1 MPVGDPNEAAGEAE
15 RPQPE
20 LRAIGRLWP
29 LLVLLIAL
37 ATLFPFFH
45 EAGPLHRA
53 QYAYD
58 HVTFH
63 HLAVAKNRAA
73 EHAWLGFYNLAVDD
87 AGDVTYRPYN
97 RFPPLGYV
105 LIKLAML
112 TQDGHLAGEIQAARM
127 LMLAFFAGAAALAYL
142 AVVQLTGRRPL
153 ALAATLVA
161 FSSYIALVASDM
173 VATEGVVDLFGT
185 MLAFHGIARYRFPGG
200 AGVPLAAGGRP
211 RLGQL
216 VGKAGIALL
225 LGWHVCALL
234 APFLAINIAA
244 ALVCRDRA
252 ELRRLLLFG
261 VTALVIAFAVL
272 ATNLISEYI
281 ALRGSME
288 VWNLP
293 SFQAIERRAG
303 WWNLGQHWPAFVLDQ
318 MHRFGL
324 ALVPYALSGIN
335 VAWRGWTL
343 LGALGGVAVFVMAA
357 ANLRPLLAG
366 RGASKGLDDA
376 VRARAYASLALLPLA
391 AVGVCWATGMHNTV
405 SSFREECPLCYLQL
419 LTPGKYVVNDV
430 YEAMFFAGA
439 PLALFALLA
448 LRAPARW
455 MPWRWPRW
463 AVSQTSRVPRVS
475 HPRDLL
481 PRGFPSPAL
490 GRALGAALLAT
501 VLLGFVASV
510 FYVGRLH
517 RDDRVTEQE
526 GALLADIEAIRE
538 LAVGKK
544 VYGPA
549 PRWPPTMFRSRSRY
563 YFNGSVLIHRPDLAK
578 FADFVV
584 APWVPG
590 AETVTPRN
598 RFYFLYR
605 SAEYRRVCGDPV
617 ASSPKPGRPSVGS
630 PRRTQL
636 PLGCRNLTPVRFAS
650 VPWRWSTVRPPKQPS
665 VVLAHGLSSSPACAA
680 QVVPR
685 TPAARIR
692 TLGLKSVLRLCFHGR
707 QCLSVGGR

>member
-1 MPVGDPNEAAGEAE
+1 MAQDCRGCATG
-15 RPQPE
+15 RPEPAPE
-20 LRAIGRLWP
+20 LRTAPGRLWP
-29 LLVLLIAL
+29 LVVLLTAL

-63 HLAVAKNRAA
+63 HIAVAKNLAP

-87 AGDVTYRPYN
+87 AGDVTYSPYN

-112 TQDGHLAGEIQAARM
+112 TQDGNLAGEIQAARM
-127 LMLAFFAGAAALAYL
+127 LMLVFFAGAAVLAYV
-142 AVVQLTGRRPL
+142 AVLQLTGRRPL
-153 ALAATLVA
+153 ALGATLVA
-161 FSSYIALVASDM
+161 FSSFVALVACDM

-185 MLAFHGIARYRFPGG
+185 MLAFHGIARYRFPGV
-200 AGVPLAAGGRP
+200 AGVPLTAGGRP

-216 VGKAGIALL
+216 MAKAGIALL

-234 APFLAINIAA
+234 APFLAINIVA

-261 VTALVIAFAVL
+261 ATAFVVALAVL
-272 ATNLISEYI
+272 ATNLVGEYT
-281 ALRGSME
+281 AMRGSRE
-288 VWNLP
+288 VWDLL
-293 SFQAIERRAG
+293 SFRAIERRVG
-303 WWNLGQHWPAFVLDQ
+303 WSKLGQQWPAFVLDQ
-318 MHRFGL
+318 MHRVGL

-335 VAWRGWTL
+335 VAWRGWTV
-343 LGALGGVAVFVMAA
+343 LGALCGVAIVVMAVVDV
-357 ANLRPLLAG
+357 RPLLAAG
-366 RGASKGLDDA
+366 SASRGLDDA

-391 AVGVCWATGMHNTV
+391 AAGVCWAIGMHNTV

-439 PLALFALLA
+439 PLALFALMA
-448 LRAPARW
+448 LRAPVRW
-455 MPWRWPRW
+455 LRWPRRG
-463 AVSQTSRVPRVS
+463 VSQASGAPRVS
-475 HPRDLL
+475 HPRALL
-481 PRGFPSPAL
+481 PRAFPSPAL
-490 GRALGAALLAT
+490 GRSLGAVLLAT
-501 VLLGFVASV
+501 MLLGFVASA
-510 FYVGRLH
+510 FYLGRLH
-517 RDDRVTEQE
+517 RDSQVSEQE
-526 GALLADIEAIRE
+526 HALLADIEVIRQ

-549 PRWPPTMFRSRSRY
+549 PRWPPTMFRSRNRY

-598 RFYFLYR
+598 QLYYLYR
-605 SAEYRRVCGDPV
+605 SEEYRRVCGHQA
-617 ASSPKPGRPSVGS
+617 ASSS
-630 PRRTQL
+630 L
-636 PLGCRNLTPVRFAS
+636 PAYAGAAGLQRAELPFGCRNFTPVRFA
-650 VPWRWSTVRPPKQPS
+650 K
-665 VVLAHGLSSSPACAA
+665 H
-680 QVVPR
+680 
-685 TPAARIR
+685 PAAPVRDAP
-692 TLGLKSVLRLCFHGR
+692 GR
-707 QCLSVGGR
+707 RPLMDQLP

>member
-1 MPVGDPNEAAGEAE
+1 MAQDCPGYTIGHLRPAGAIGEAA
-15 RPQPE
+15 RYLPE
-20 LRAIGRLWP
+20 FRTSIGRLWP

-63 HLAVAKNRAA
+63 HLAVAKNLAA

-87 AGDVTYRPYN
+87 AGEVTYSPYN
-97 RFPPLGYV
+97 RFPPLGYA

-112 TQDGHLAGEIQAARM
+112 TQDGNLAGEIQAARM
-127 LMLAFFAGAAALAYL
+127 LMLVFFAGAATLAYL
-142 AVVQLTGRRPL
+142 AVAQLTGRRPL

-161 FSSYIALVASDM
+161 FSSYVALVASDM

-185 MLAFHGIARYRFPGG
+185 MLAFHGIACYRFPGG
-200 AGVPLAAGGRP
+200 AGVPLAGSGRP
-211 RLGQL
+211 RLGQM
-216 VGKAGIALL
+216 VAKAGIALL

-244 ALVCRDRA
+244 TLACRDRA

-261 VTALVIAFAVL
+261 FTAFVVALAVL
-272 ATNLISEYI
+272 ATNLIGEYI
-281 ALRGSME
+281 ALRGSKE
-288 VWNLP
+288 VWNLL
-293 SFQAIERRAG
+293 SFEAIERRAG
-303 WWNLGQHWPAFVLDQ
+303 WWKLGQQWPAFVLDQ

-343 LGALGGVAVFVMAA
+343 LGALGGVAVVLLAVV
-357 ANLRPLLAG
+357 NLRPLLAAG
-366 RGASKGLDDA
+366 SASEGLDDA

-430 YEAMFFAGA
+430 YEAMFFVGA
-439 PLALFALLA
+439 PLALFALMA

-455 MPWRWPRW
+455 LRWRRRG
-463 AVSQTSRVPRVS
+463 VSQTSGAPRVP
-475 HPRDLL
+475 HPMAIV
-481 PRGFPSPAL
+481 PPGFPSPAL
-490 GRALGAALLAT
+490 GRALGTALLAT
-501 VLLGFVASV
+501 VLLGFVASA
-510 FYVGRLH
+510 FFLGRLH
-517 RDDRVTEQE
+517 RDARVTEQE
-526 GALLADIEAIRE
+526 HALLADIEVVRQ

-549 PRWPPTMFRSRSRY
+549 PRWPPTMFRSRNRY

-584 APWVPG
+584 APWVSG
-590 AETVTPRN
+590 AETVTPHN

-605 SAEYRRVCGDPV
+605 SEDYQRVCGPAT
-617 ASSPKPGRPSVGS
+617 ASSPRPGRPSVGS
-630 PRRTQL
+630 LQRTQL
-636 PLGCRNLTPVRFAS
+636 PFGCRNLTPAHFAS
-650 VPWRWSTVRPPKQPS
+650 VPSRRSTMRSVSPLTGQPRHDDPRP
-665 VVLAHGLSSSPACAA
+665 
-680 QVVPR
+680 
-685 TPAARIR
+685 
-692 TLGLKSVLRLCFHGR
+692 
-707 QCLSVGGR
+707 